1 MYHMKKWI
9 ALTGLMIYILSW
21 LISCQKETFIE
32 SPDARLYVSIDTL
45 RFDTVFTT
53 TGSVTG
59 LVKVFNDNDQ
69 KLKLSYIR
77 MGGGQSSFF
86 RMNADGTEAQEVRDL
101 EILAKDSLYLFVS
114 VTINPNTNQLPFLV
128 QDSIM
133 IGYNGNEQKIQLEAY
148 GQNAYFIRNGLVT
161 ANTHFGNDLPYVILG
176 GLLVDTNVILSIDKG
191 ARIYFHAD
199 APLVVDGT
207 LEVTGTKKDS
217 VIFTGD
223 RLDEEYRNLPASWP
237 GIYFRAS
244 SKNNLLQYA
253 VIKNAYQ
260 GLVADQPST
269 NANTK
274 LTLRECIIDNIYD
287 AGIYGIQTSIK
298 ASNCLVSNCG
308 VNLLL
313 VSGGDYQFTHCT
325 VASYSNIF
333 VLHKKPV
340 LFLNNWDSS
349 QAGIRTYPLIA
360 NFTNNIFWG
369 DNGTVEDEVLV
380 SKRGNNLFNVLFS
393 HNLYKATQDPAFST
407 LTSNLKNL
415 DPLFDSVNTGNR
427 YFNFRLQTKPSPAIN
442 KGIPAG
448 ILTDLDGK
456 PRDSQPDMGSYE
468 KN

>member
-1 MYHMKKWI
+1 MKKWI
-9 ALTGLMIYILSW
+9 ALTGLMICALSW
-21 LISCQKETFIE
+21 LISCRKETFIE
-32 SPDARLYVSIDTL
+32 SPDARLSVSVDTL

-86 RMNADGTEAQEVRDL
+86 SLNADGTEAREVRDL
-101 EILAKDSLYLFVS
+101 EILAKDSLYLFVN
-114 VTINPNTNQLPFLV
+114 VTINPNANQLPFLV

-148 GQNAYFIRNGLVT
+148 GQNAYFIRNGLVK
-161 ANTHFGNDLPYVILG
+161 ANTRFGNDLPYVILG

-199 APLVVDGT
+199 APLVIDGT
-207 LEVTGTKKDS
+207 LEVTGTQKDS

-223 RLDEEYRNLPASWP
+223 RLDEEYRDLPASWP
-237 GIYFRAS
+237 GIYFRGS
-244 SKNNLLQYA
+244 SKNNSLQYA

-260 GLVADQPST
+260 GLVAEQPSI
-269 NANTK
+269 NANPR

-287 AGIYGIQTSIK
+287 AGIFGIQTSIR

-308 VNLLL
+308 INLLL

-349 QAGIRTYPLIA
+349 QAGIRTYPLLA

-369 DNGTVEDEVLV
+369 DNGTVEDEVFV
-380 SKRGNNLFNVLFS
+380 SKRGSNPFNVLFS
-393 HNLYKATQDPAFST
+393 HNLYKAIQDPAFST
-407 LTSNLKNL
+407 LTANLKNL

-427 YFNFRLQTKPSPAIN
+427 FFNFRLQTKPSPVIN

-456 PRDSQPDMGSYE
+456 PRDGQPDMGAYE

>member
-1 MYHMKKWI
+1 MKKWI
-9 ALTGLMIYILSW
+9 AFTGLMICILCW
-21 LISCQKETFIE
+21 QTSCRKETFIE
-32 SPDARLYVSIDTL
+32 SPDARISVSLDTL

-53 TGSVTG
+53 TGSITG

-77 MGGGQSSFF
+77 MAGGQSSYF

-101 EILAKDSLYLFVS
+101 DILAKDSLYVFVS
-114 VTINPNTNQLPFLV
+114 VTINPNANQLPFLV

-148 GQNAYFIRNGLVT
+148 GQNAHFIRNGLVKT
-161 ANTHFGNDLPYVILG
+161 NTRFTNDLPYVILG
-176 GLLVDTNVILSIDKG
+176 GLLVDTNAILTIDKG
-191 ARIYFHAD
+191 ARMYFHAD
-199 APLVVDGT
+199 APLVIDGT

-217 VIFTGD
+217 VLFTGD
-223 RLDEEYRNLPASWP
+223 RLDEGYRDLPASWP
-237 GIYFRAS
+237 GIYFRSS
-244 SKNNLLQYA
+244 SKNNSLQYA

-260 GLVADQPST
+260 GLVADQPSL
-269 NANTK
+269 NANPK

-287 AGIYGIQTSIK
+287 AGIYGIRTSIR

-308 VNLLL
+308 LNMLL

-325 VASYSNIF
+325 VASYSNIY

-349 QAGIRTYPLIA
+349 QTGIRTYPLIA

-369 DNGTVEDEVLV
+369 DNGTVEDEVFV
-380 SKRGNNLFNVLFS
+380 SKRGSNPFNVLFS
-393 HNLYKATQDPAFST
+393 NNLYKATQDPAFST
-407 LTSNLKNL
+407 LTANLKNL

-448 ILTDLDGK
+448 IITDLDGK
-456 PRDSQPDMGSYE
+456 PRDSQPDMGAYE

>member
-1 MYHMKKWI
+1 
-9 ALTGLMIYILSW
+9 
-21 LISCQKETFIE
+21 
-32 SPDARLYVSIDTL
+32 
-45 RFDTVFTT
+45 
-53 TGSVTG
+53 
-59 LVKVFNDNDQ
+59 
-69 KLKLSYIR
+69 
-77 MGGGQSSFF
+77 
-86 RMNADGTEAQEVRDL
+86 
-101 EILAKDSLYLFVS
+101 
-114 VTINPNTNQLPFLV
+114 
-128 QDSIM
+128 
-133 IGYNGNEQKIQLEAY
+133 
-148 GQNAYFIRNGLVT
+148 
-161 ANTHFGNDLPYVILG
+161 
-176 GLLVDTNVILSIDKG
+176 
-191 ARIYFHAD
+191 
-199 APLVVDGT
+199 
-207 LEVTGTKKDS
+207 
-217 VIFTGD
+217 
-223 RLDEEYRNLPASWP
+223 
-237 GIYFRAS
+237 
-244 SKNNLLQYA
+244 

-269 NANTK
+269 NANPK

-407 LTSNLKNL
+407 LTANLKNL

>member
-1 MYHMKKWI
+1 MKKWI
-9 ALTGLMIYILSW
+9 ALTGLLIYLLSW
-21 LISCQKETFIE
+21 ITSCRKESFIE
-32 SPDARLYVSIDTL
+32 TADARLSVSIDTL
-45 RFDTVFTT
+45 RFDTVFTS
-53 TGSVTG
+53 TGSITG
-59 LVKVFNDNDQ
+59 LVKVFNNNEQ

-77 MGGGQSSFF
+77 IGGGQTSYF

-101 EILAKDSLYLFVS
+101 EIRAKDSLYLFVS
-114 VTINPNTNQLPFLV
+114 VTINPNANRLPFLV
-128 QDSIM
+128 EDSIM

-148 GQNAYFIRNGLVT
+148 GQNAYFIRNGLLTV
-161 ANTHFGNDLPYVILG
+161 NTRFGNNLPYVILG
-176 GLLVDTNVILSIDKG
+176 GLVVDTNITLTIDKG
-191 ARIYFHAD
+191 ARLYFHAD

-207 LEVTGTKKDS
+207 LEVTGTKQDS

-237 GIYFRAS
+237 GIYFRSS
-244 SKNNLLQYA
+244 SKNNTLQYA

-260 GLVADQPST
+260 GLVAEQASG
-269 NANTK
+269 NANPK

-287 AGIYGIQTSIK
+287 AGIYGIQTSIL

-308 VNLLL
+308 LNLLL

-340 LFLNNWDSS
+340 LYVNNWDSS

-369 DNGTVEDEVLV
+369 DNGTVEDEVFV
-380 SKRGNNLFNVLFS
+380 SKRGNNPFTVLFT
-393 HNLYKATQDPAFST
+393 HNLYKAIQDPSFST
-407 LTSNLKNL
+407 LIANIKNL

-448 ILTDLDGK
+448 INSDLDGK
-456 PRDSQPDMGSYE
+456 PRDSQPDMGSFE

>member
-1 MYHMKKWI
+1 MKKWI
-9 ALTGLMIYILSW
+9 AFTGLMICILCW
-21 LISCQKETFIE
+21 QTSCRKETYIE
-32 SPDARLYVSIDTL
+32 SPDARISVSLDTL

-53 TGSVTG
+53 TGSITG

-77 MGGGQSSFF
+77 MAGGQSSYF

-101 EILAKDSLYLFVS
+101 DILAKDSLYIFIS
-114 VTINPNTNQLPFLV
+114 VTINPNASKLPFLV
-128 QDSIM
+128 QDSVL

-148 GQNAYFIRNGLVT
+148 GQNAHFIRNGFVKT
-161 ANTHFGNDLPYVILG
+161 NTLFGNDLPYVILG
-176 GLLVDTNVILSIDKG
+176 GLLVDTNAILTIDKG
-191 ARIYFHAD
+191 ARMYFHAD
-199 APLVVDGT
+199 APLVIDGT

-217 VIFTGD
+217 VLFTGD
-223 RLDEEYRNLPASWP
+223 RLDEGYRDLPASWP
-237 GIYFRAS
+237 GIYFRSS
-244 SKNNLLQYA
+244 SKNNSLQYA

-260 GLVADQPST
+260 GLVADQPSL
-269 NANTK
+269 NANPK

-287 AGIYGIQTSIK
+287 AGIYGIRTSIR

-308 VNLLL
+308 LNLLL

-325 VASYSNIF
+325 VASYSNIY

-349 QAGIRTYPLIA
+349 QTGIRTYPLIA

-369 DNGTVEDEVLV
+369 DNGTVEDEVFV
-380 SKRGNNLFNVLFS
+380 SKRGSNPFNVLFS
-393 HNLYKATQDPAFST
+393 NNLYKATQDPAFST
-407 LTSNLKNL
+407 LTANLKNL

-427 YFNFRLQTKPSPAIN
+427 FFNFRLQTKPSPAIN

-448 ILTDLDGK
+448 IPTDLDGK
-456 PRDSQPDMGSYE
+456 NRDSQPDMGAYE

>member
-1 MYHMKKWI
+1 MKKWI
-9 ALTGLMIYILSW
+9 AFTGLMICILCW
-21 LISCQKETFIE
+21 QTSCRKETYIE
-32 SPDARLYVSIDTL
+32 SPDARISVSLDTL

-53 TGSVTG
+53 TGSITG

-77 MGGGQSSFF
+77 MAGGQSSYF

-101 EILAKDSLYLFVS
+101 DILAKDSLYIFIS
-114 VTINPNTNQLPFLV
+114 VTINPNASKLPFLV
-128 QDSIM
+128 QDSVL

-148 GQNAYFIRNGLVT
+148 GQNAYFIRNGLVKT
-161 ANTHFGNDLPYVILG
+161 NTRFGNDLPYVILG
-176 GLLVDTNVILSIDKG
+176 GLLVDTNAILTIDKG
-191 ARIYFHAD
+191 ARMYFHAD
-199 APLVVDGT
+199 APLVIDGT

-217 VIFTGD
+217 VLFTGD
-223 RLDEEYRNLPASWP
+223 RLDEGYRDLPASWP
-237 GIYFRAS
+237 GIYFRSS
-244 SKNNLLQYA
+244 SKNNSLQYA

-260 GLVADQPST
+260 GLVADQPSL
-269 NANTK
+269 NANPK

-287 AGIYGIQTSIK
+287 AGIYGIRTSIR

-308 VNLLL
+308 LNLLL

-325 VASYSNIF
+325 VASYSNIY

-349 QAGIRTYPLIA
+349 QTGIRTYPLVA

-369 DNGTVEDEVLV
+369 DNGTVEDEVFV
-380 SKRGNNLFNVLFS
+380 SKRGSNPFNVLFS
-393 HNLYKATQDPAFST
+393 NNLYKAIQDPAFST
-407 LTSNLKNL
+407 LTANLKNL

-427 YFNFRLQTKPSPAIN
+427 FFNFRLQTKPSPAIN

-448 ILTDLDGK
+448 IPTDLDGK
-456 PRDSQPDMGSYE
+456 NRDSQPDMGAYE